1 MPGPTP
7 NVDGGASSDDSDDG
21 GVRID
26 MISGA
31 RMEGLTGMEK
41 IRLILDGVRE
51 GNIVILE
58 EGLSPDEESKLIEVT
73 MTEISPD
80 DFTGIE
86 IETYPKAETSNQS
99 FLDKLMGRNS
109 AQKLTVIGPA
119 NRIETLH
126 KDENLI
132 STLVSRK

>member
-1 MPGPTP
+1 MPEATP
-7 NVDGGASSDDSDDG
+7 EPETPE
-21 GVRID
+21 GVQID
-26 MISGA
+26 LISGE
-31 RMEGLTGMEK
+31 RMAGMTSMEK
-41 IRLILDGVRE
+41 IRMILDGVHD

-86 IETYPKAETSNQS
+86 IETYPKAEAGDQS
-99 FLDKLMGRNS
+99 FLDKLMGRES
-109 AQKLTVIGPA
+109 TQKLTVIGPA

>member
-1 MPGPTP
+1 MADITT
-7 NVDGGASSDDSDDG
+7 NDG
-21 GVRID
+21 VQID
-26 MISGA
+26 LVSRE
-31 RMEGLTGMEK
+31 RMQSLRSMEK

-73 MTEISPD
+73 MNEISPD
-80 DFTGIE
+80 EFTGIE
-86 IETYPKAETSNQS
+86 IESYPQQESEPGFFS
-99 FLDKLMGRNS
+99 RLFGRDLPN
-109 AQKLTVIGPA
+109 KLTVIGPA

-132 STLVSRK
+132 QALVTQ